1 MKQAT
6 TRRRR
11 PESPRP
17 EGTAAMARAGRLTAL
32 AGAGFAVLTAVGF
45 AVIGPNPDSATP
57 APEITAF
64 YAAHHG
70 QLYLGGILLA
80 YAAILLALFGVAIWD
95 RTRRTGQ
102 RPVAAGTA
110 LAGTAVAAAGQ
121 LGTATTYFTLGDIGA
136 KPTTSVGA
144 LQTLHILGSELS
156 LTTASGV
163 ALLLL
168 AASFPGITAGVFP
181 RWLAWP
187 ALIIGLLQL
196 VIPVSFTAF
205 LLFLPWA
212 LAASIIMIIRPARET
227 PAPAHQDQADIP
239 ASHATANS

>member
-1 MKQAT
+1 MKQAA
-6 TRRRR
+6 TRRRPAENR
-11 PESPRP
+11 LPGDSPVKSWP
-17 EGTAAMARAGRLTAL
+17 GRLAAL
-32 AGAGFAVLTAVGF
+32 AGAGFAVLTAAGF
-45 AVIGPNPDSATP
+45 FVIGPIPDSATP
-57 APEITAF
+57 TAKITTF

-70 QLYLGGILLA
+70 QLYLGGLLLA
-80 YAAILLALFGVAIWD
+80 YAAILFALFGVAIWD
-95 RTRRTGQ
+95 RTRRAAQ
-102 RPVAAGTA
+102 HQVAAGVA

-121 LGTATTYFTLGDIGA
+121 LATATTYFTLGDLGS

-144 LQTLHILGSELS
+144 LQALHIIGSELS
-156 LTTASGV
+156 LATASGI

-168 AASFPGITAGVFP
+168 AVALPGITAGVFP

-205 LLFLPWA
+205 LFFLPWA
-212 LAASIIMIIRPARET
+212 LAASIVMTIRPARET
-227 PAPAHQDQADIP
+227 PAPAHPVPADIR

>member
-11 PESPRP
+11 PENHRP
-17 EGTAAMARAGRLTAL
+17 EGTPAMARSGRLAAL
-32 AGAGFAVLTAVGF
+32 AGAGFAVLTAAGF
-45 AVIGPNPDSATP
+45 VVIGPNPDSD
-57 APEITAF
+57 APTSKITTF

-70 QLYLGGILLA
+70 QLYLGGLLLA
-80 YAAILLALFGVAIWD
+80 YATILFAIFGVAIWD
-95 RTRRTGQ
+95 RTRRAAQ
-102 RPVAAGTA
+102 HQIAAGVA
-110 LAGTAVAAAGQ
+110 LVGTAVAAAGQ
-121 LGTATTYFTLGDIGA
+121 LATATIYFTLGDIGA

-144 LQTLHILGSELS
+144 LQALHILGSELS
-156 LTTASGV
+156 LATASGI

-168 AASFPGITAGVFP
+168 AVAIPGITAGAFP

-187 ALIIGLLQL
+187 ALIVGLLQL
-196 VIPVSFTAF
+196 VIPVSFTAS

-212 LAASIIMIIRPARET
+212 LAASIVMITRPAREI
-227 PAPAHQDQADIP
+227 PAPPHPHPAGLP

>member
-6 TRRRR
+6 TRRRW
-11 PESPRP
+11 PENHRL
-17 EGTAAMARAGRLTAL
+17 EGTAAMARSGRLAAL
-32 AGAGFAVLTAVGF
+32 AGSGFAVLTAAGF
-45 AVIGPNPDSATP
+45 FVIGPNPDSGAATSN
-57 APEITAF
+57 ITTF

-80 YAAILLALFGVAIWD
+80 YAAVLFAVFGVAIWD
-95 RTRRTGQ
+95 RARRAAQ
-102 RPVAAGTA
+102 HPVAAGVA
-110 LAGTAVAAAGQ
+110 LVGTAVAAAGQ
-121 LGTATTYFTLGDIGA
+121 LATATAYFTLGDIGA
-136 KPTTSVGA
+136 KATTTVGA
-144 LQTLHILGSELS
+144 LQALHILGSELS
-156 LTTASGV
+156 LATASGI

-168 AASFPGITAGVFP
+168 AVAFPGITAGVFP

-196 VIPVSFTAF
+196 VNPVSFTAF

-212 LAASIIMIIRPARET
+212 LAASIAMIIRPARET
-227 PAPAHQDQADIP
+227 PAPAHRDPAGMP

>member
-1 MKQAT
+1 
-6 TRRRR
+6 
-11 PESPRP
+11 
-17 EGTAAMARAGRLTAL
+17 MARSGRLAAL
-32 AGAGFAVLTAVGF
+32 AGSGFAVLTAAGF
-45 AVIGPNPDSATP
+45 VVIGPNPDSGTPTSKIAT
-57 APEITAF
+57 F

-80 YAAILLALFGVAIWD
+80 YAAILFAIFGVAIWD
-95 RTRRTGQ
+95 RTRRTAQ
-102 RPVAAGTA
+102 HPVAAGVA
-110 LAGTAVAAAGQ
+110 LVGTAVAAAGQ
-121 LGTATTYFTLGDIGA
+121 LATATTYFTLGDIGA

-144 LQTLHILGSELS
+144 LQALHILGSELS
-156 LTTASGV
+156 LATASGV
-163 ALLLL
+163 ALVLL
-168 AASFPGITAGVFP
+168 AVAFPGITAGVFP

-212 LAASIIMIIRPARET
+212 LAASIVMTIRPAHEV
-227 PAPAHQDQADIP
+227 PAPATRAPAGTP